1 MGPEKLHQKQFIKV
15 VKKALIQDFVMEVY
29 GALQLT
35 SPRIQVI
42 AIKVMPILILEM
54 EQDKCSTP
62 KS

>member
-1 MGPEKLHQKQFIKV
+1 MGPGKLHQKQFIKV
-15 VKKALIQDFVMEVY
+15 VKKALIQDFVMEVI

-35 SPRIQVI
+35 SPRIQSI
-42 AIKVMPILILEM
+42 AMIMHLMIQVM